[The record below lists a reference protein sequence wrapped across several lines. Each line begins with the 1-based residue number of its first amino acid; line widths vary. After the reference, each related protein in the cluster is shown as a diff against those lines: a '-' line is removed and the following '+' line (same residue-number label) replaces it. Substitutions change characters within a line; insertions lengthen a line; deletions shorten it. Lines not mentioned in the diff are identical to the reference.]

1 MDSIVNKL
9 TEIEDAASAIVAHAE
24 TQKQAVDREDD
35 EKRRAYDEDL
45 EKQTQARINAIR
57 EALEKNTSDILD
69 SQNGAST
76 ETIRALQK
84 EYEEKHTEYAHEILR
99 RITEV

>member
-9 TEIEDAASAIVAHAE
+9 TEIEYAASAIVAHAE
-24 TQKQAVDREDD
+24 TQKEVLDREYD
-35 EKRRAYDEDL
+35 EKRRAFDEDL

-57 EALEKNTSDILD
+57 DELEKNTSGILD
-69 SQNGAST
+69 SQSGAST
-76 ETIRALQK
+76 ETIRALQN

>member
-1 MDSIVNKL
+1 MESIVNKL

-24 TQKQAVDREDD
+24 EQKEALDKEYEQ
-35 EKRRAYDEDL
+35 KRRNFHTEL
-45 EKQTQARINAIR
+45 EEQTQARLSSIR
-57 EALEKNTSDILD
+57 RELEKNTSGILE
-69 SQNGAST
+69 SQSGAS
-76 ETIRALQK
+76 EDMIRALEK

>member
-24 TQKQAVDREDD
+24 TQKESLDREYE
-35 EKRRAYDEDL
+35 EKRKAFDADL

-57 EALEKNTSDILD
+57 DDLEKSTSGILA

-84 EYEEKHTEYAHEILR
+84 EYEERHAEYAREILK